1 MKKTAS
7 NKVKK
12 PEKER
17 KQKKVK
23 NVFKKRKAT
32 EEMENEE

>member
-12 PEKER
+12 PEKGK
-17 KQKKVK
+17 KQKKMK
-23 NVFKKRKAT
+23 PVFKKKKAR